1 MRNKWLNLN
10 ILLLIGLLGLL
21 PGLTQAQRIKDLV
34 SVQGI
39 RDNQLIGY
47 GLVVGL
53 DGTGDQTTQTPFT
66 TQSISNMLKQSGVF
80 LPPAS
85 STTMR
90 LKNVAAVMVT
100 SSMPPFAQIGQAVD
114 VTVSSIGNAAS
125 LRGGTLLM
133 TPLKGMDGQIY
144 AVAQG
149 NVLVGGFGASQDG
162 NSVKTNQL
170 NAGLISDG
178 ASVERLV
185 PTTLAEDGVIRIEL
199 GNADF
204 TTATRIVDAIN
215 HHFGY
220 STAAAQDARVITV
233 RVPQSASNQVAFLGE
248 MENLE
253 VNPGQMAAK
262 VILNARTGSVVMNQV
277 VKLDPCAISHGD
289 LTVVVTST
297 PIISQPGAFSNGN
310 TVVQRQTQIGINS
323 QPGRVLELEGGPSL
337 SDVVEALNSIGAT
350 PQDLLSILQ
359 AMKVAGALHADLEII

>member
-1 MRNKWLNLN
+1 MRNKILSV
-10 ILLLIGLLGLL
+10 LLLLLSGLLCL
-21 PGLTQAQRIKDLV
+21 PGAVQAQRIKDLV

-39 RDNQLIGY
+39 RNNQLIGY
-47 GLVVGL
+47 GVIVGL

-66 TQSISNMLKQSGVF
+66 TQSISNLLKQSGIY

-100 SSMPPFAQIGQAVD
+100 AVMPPFAQIGQAVD

-133 TPLKGMDGQIY
+133 TPLKGMDGQVY

-149 NVLVGGFGASQDG
+149 NVLIGGSGASQDG

-178 ASVERLV
+178 ASIERLV
-185 PTTLAEDGVIRIEL
+185 PTTLSEDGIMHIEL
-199 GNADF
+199 GTADF
-204 TTATRIVDAIN
+204 TTASRVVDAIN
-215 HHFGY
+215 QHFGI
-220 STAAAQDARVITV
+220 STAAAQDARVINV
-233 RVPQSASNQVAFLGE
+233 RVPRSASNQVAFLGE
-248 MENLE
+248 MENIE
-253 VNPGQMAAK
+253 VNPGQMSAK

-277 VKLDPCAISHGD
+277 VKLDACAISHGD

-323 QPGRVLELEGGPSL
+323 EPGRVLELEGGPTL

>member
-1 MRNKWLNLN
+1 MRIKWLTLV
-10 ILLLIGLLGLL
+10 ILLGWFLGLS
-21 PGLTQAQRIKDLV
+21 GLAQAQRIKDLI

-66 TQSISNMLKQSGVF
+66 TQSINNMLKQSGVY

-100 SSMPPFAQIGQAVD
+100 AVMPPYAQIGQALD

-149 NVLVGGFGASQDG
+149 NVLIGGYGASQDG
-162 NSVKTNQL
+162 NAVKTNQL

-185 PTTLAEDGVIRIEL
+185 PTSVAEDGVIRVEL

-204 TTATRIVDAIN
+204 TTASRVVNAIN
-215 HHFGY
+215 QHFGM
-220 STAAAQDARVITV
+220 STAAAQDARVIVV
-233 RVPQSASNQVAFLGE
+233 RVPQTASNQVAFLGE

-310 TVVQRQTQIGINS
+310 TVVQRQTQIGVNS
-323 QPGRVLELEGGPSL
+323 QPGRVLELEGGPTL